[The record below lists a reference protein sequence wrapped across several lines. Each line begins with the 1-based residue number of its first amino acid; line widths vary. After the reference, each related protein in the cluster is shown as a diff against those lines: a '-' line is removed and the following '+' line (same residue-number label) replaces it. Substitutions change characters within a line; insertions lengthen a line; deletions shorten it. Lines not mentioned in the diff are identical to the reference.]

1 VNEKQ
6 SFRVLVPFLPKE
18 ALKRR
23 CIVRYIDRGTN
34 NIVKEIILTLEE
46 GLIIL
51 DLAQRENNHS
61 NHYRREVVSEEGLII
76 AAEL

>member
-1 VNEKQ
+1 MNEKQ

-23 CIVRYIDRGTN
+23 CIVRYIDRETN

-51 DLAQRENNHS
+51 DLAQRENNP